1 MIRTLN
7 LAADAAAVSA
17 LFTRAADYVMLE
29 SGKAPDAAQTQDFFT
44 EAPPGID
51 PAAGLQVGYELNGNL
66 VAMAT
71 VAFGFPLPDDAY
83 IGLLL
88 IDPAHRGKRLGQQM
102 VDHIFSAVRARHATR
117 ILVAVL
123 EENPKGHRFWSKMG
137 FTEDLRSQ
145 PKLIGLKSHIQIR
158 MVQSL

>member
-17 LFTRAADYVMLE
+17 LFTRAADYVLLE
-29 SGKAPDAAQTQDFFT
+29 SGQTPDAAQTQDFFT

-51 PAAGLQVGYELNGNL
+51 SASGLQFGFDLDGDL
-66 VAMAT
+66 IAMAT

-88 IDPAHRGKRLGQQM
+88 IDPDHRGKRLGQKM
-102 VDHIFSAVRARHATR
+102 VDHIITAAKARHANR
-117 ILVAVL
+117 ILIAVL
-123 EENPKGHRFWSKMG
+123 EDNPKGHRFWSKMG
-137 FTEDLRSQ
+137 FIEELRSQ
-145 PKLIGLKSHIQIR
+145 PRVIGLKTHVQIR
-158 MVQSL
+158 MTRIL